1 MDGKLRNMTSL
12 YIFKDDKVLLLYRQG
27 SRVVN
32 DMWVGSAGGH
42 FEQEELNDARAC
54 VVREMQEEIGLTPDD
69 IYELQLRYVTL
80 RRCNEEIR
88 QNYYFFAKLKDEV
101 DMNLNSN
108 EGISRWFHLS
118 ELSSLEMPF
127 TSKHVIDHY
136 LKIGCNNSN
145 LYGGVADGEKINFIK
160 MPEVKLS

>member
-1 MDGKLRNMTSL
+1 M
-12 YIFKDDKVLLLYRQG
+12 
-27 SRVVN
+27 
-32 DMWVGSAGGH
+32 
-42 FEQEELNDARAC
+42 
-54 VVREMQEEIGLTPDD
+54 VREMQEEIGLTPDD

-88 QNYYFFAKLKDEV
+88 QNYYFFAKFKDEV

-136 LKIGCNNSN
+136 LKIGCNNSKPSFA
-145 LYGGVADGEKINFIK
+145 LF
-160 MPEVKLS
+160 